1 MGINTRNL
9 AENAIL
15 TLACIGL
22 VITIIFIGV
31 IVAYICS
38 DLTTTPPQQ
47 YSISGIDKYVE
58 ISNNEPIKLTI
69 SGINNTIKI
78 LQNTSVTEIIISGCD
93 NIIYIPANCNPTIK
107 DSGIDTQIIY
117 Y

>member
-38 DLTTTPPQQ
+38 DLTSPQQ
-47 YSISGIDKYVE
+47 YSISGIDKYIE

>member
-22 VITIIFIGV
+22 VITVIFIGV
-31 IVAYICS
+31 SVAYICS
-38 DLTTTPPQQ
+38 DLTSPQQ
-47 YSISGIDKYVE
+47 YSISGIDKYIE
-58 ISNNEPIKLTI
+58 ISNNEPIKLAI

-93 NIIYIPANCNPTIK
+93 NIIYIPANCNPIIK